1 MSSEEANYQQ
11 NVSPNNNESSSLIP
25 RSSKLVVSMLD
36 DYDND
41 NDNDDYENR
50 SRNRSHRLSKRRAF
64 NLSTN
69 SNVYLEY
76 INIIGNPSMVEKY
89 LSDTVRL
96 QPKEK
101 QRKERQ
107 IREVTD
113 LTKKFEDLELS
124 YRKRRTP
131 NFIDVSKLRKSNN
144 VVCVFFYE
152 LLKKTIHR
160 TVINC
165 HIRRVF
171 FSNFPIIKYC
181 EIEILRIFVYRFF
194 FVFVMFE
201 I

>member
-69 SNVYLEY
+69 SNVFLEY

-144 VVCVFFYE
+144 IVCVFYE
-152 LLKKTIHR
+152 LL
-160 TVINC
+160 
-165 HIRRVF
+165 
-171 FSNFPIIKYC
+171 
-181 EIEILRIFVYRFF
+181 
-194 FVFVMFE
+194 
-201 I
+201 